1 MMKFASQ
8 LRREAE
14 DDIGENTDQDAK
26 TFDHKFQI
34 EKIMKPDSTSYD
46 KIVISVIDTGIGI
59 KKKDR
64 RKLFKL
70 FGTL

>member
-1 MMKFASQ
+1 MIYA
-8 LRREAE
+8 
-14 DDIGENTDQDAK
+14 QDK
-26 TFDHKFQI
+26 
-34 EKIMKPDSTSYD
+34 EKD
-46 KIVISVIDTGIGI
+46 KLVITVIDTGVGI